1 MTDPTE
7 RFSSQAVP
15 VQTLRVRVVAGGPS
29 AEVIGESISVG
40 TATTNAL
47 VLDDRSVSR
56 FHVELTITARGIEVV
71 DLHSTNG
78 TFVGAVRVERAVV
91 PVGTTLV
98 VGGCQLRVDGDR
110 PGQGAFLP
118 RSRLGGI
125 LGESLL
131 MRRLMD
137 QVQRVASTAA
147 SVHLVGESGTG
158 KEVVARAI
166 HDLGARAQRP
176 FEVVDCGALLP
187 ALVASELFG
196 HEKGAFTGA
205 DRAHQ
210 GAFERAHGGTLFID
224 EVGEL
229 PLSVQPSLLG
239 VLERRKVRRL
249 GGKTD
254 IPVDVRIVSATHR
267 DLRTEV
273 NESRFRLDLYY
284 RIGVV
289 TLKLPPLRERP
300 EDIPLLIEHFL
311 HESGYA
317 GPVADLVSPEAMAQ
331 LRAHTFPGN
340 VRELRNVVEALLAM
354 GELPRVEQILPESGA
369 EDLIA
374 KTLDFPYKQARDVVL
389 RAFEA
394 RYLPSLLQRSGNNVA
409 KASRNAEMD
418 RSHLIDL
425 LRRHGLKG

>member
-1 MTDPTE
+1 
-7 RFSSQAVP
+7 
-15 VQTLRVRVVAGGPS
+15 
-29 AEVIGESISVG
+29 
-40 TATTNAL
+40 
-47 VLDDRSVSR
+47 
-56 FHVELTITARGIEVV
+56 
-71 DLHSTNG
+71 
-78 TFVGAVRVERAVV
+78 
-91 PVGTTLV
+91 
-98 VGGCQLRVDGDR
+98 
-110 PGQGAFLP
+110 
-118 RSRLGGI
+118 
-125 LGESLL
+125 
-131 MRRLMD
+131 
-137 QVQRVASTAA
+137 
-147 SVHLVGESGTG
+147 
-158 KEVVARAI
+158 
-166 HDLGARAQRP
+166 
-176 FEVVDCGALLP
+176 
-187 ALVASELFG
+187 VASELFG

-224 EVGEL
+224 ELGEL
-229 PLSVQPSLLG
+229 PLSVQPTLLG

-267 DLRTEV
+267 DLRAEV

-300 EDIPLLIEHFL
+300 EDLPLLIEHFL
-311 HESGYA
+311 RESGHSGA
-317 GPVADLVSPEAMAQ
+317 IAELVSPEAMAQ

-354 GELPRVEQILPESGA
+354 GEMPRVEAMVAESSA

-374 KTLDFPYKQARDVVL
+374 GTLDFPYKQARDVVL

-394 RYLPSLLQRSGNNVA
+394 RYLPSLLHRSGNNVA